1 MGATQQES
9 QSAIDSQPSK
19 VIPFARP
26 AVGPE
31 ESAAVYDVVMSGA
44 LGQSGKLCEFE
55 EAFAQLV
62 GVPYAVAVSSCTTGL
77 HLGLSGFG
85 IGVGDEVVVPS
96 LSFIATVNAVRYV
109 GATPVFADVDP
120 TTQNLTPQS
129 IEPVLSPATK
139 AVLVVHQTGMPAD
152 LDGIRAV
159 CEPRGVAVFE
169 DAACALGSQYKGR
182 HISGAGGFAAFSF
195 HPRKVLT
202 TGEGGII
209 TTDDPASAQIMR
221 SQAAY
226 GGHMLERE
234 PPGDERYSR
243 VGFDY
248 AMCSVLAAVGIVQLR
263 RFGAIVRQRRIL
275 GERYRALLADIDGLE
290 MIGDTA
296 YGRTNYQS
304 FWILP
309 PEDFPLDRAAMM
321 KALMERGIMTRRGVM
336 AAHLEPPYSDVDHV
350 PLPVTER
357 FAKDSLTLPLFHDMT
372 FTQQDRVVAAIREI
386 IS

>member
-1 MGATQQES
+1 MTAEVKREVN
-9 QSAIDSQPSK
+9 SQPSN
-19 VIPFARP
+19 VVPFARP
-26 AVGPE
+26 SLGPE
-31 ESAAVYDVVMSGA
+31 ESAAVYDLVMSGA
-44 LGQSGKLCEFE
+44 FGLSGKVNEFE
-55 EAFAQLV
+55 EAFAGLV
-62 GVPYAVAVSSCTTGL
+62 GMPYAVAVSSCTAAL
-77 HLGLSGFG
+77 HLGLSAFG
-85 IGVGDEVVVPS
+85 IGGGDELVVPS
-96 LSFIATVNAVRYV
+96 LSFIATANAIRYV

-139 AVLVVHQTGMPAD
+139 AVLVAHQTGVPAD

-182 HISGAGGFAAFSF
+182 HISGSGGFAAFSF

-209 TTDDPASAQIMR
+209 TTDDPVRAQIMR
-221 SQAAY
+221 SQAAH
-226 GGHMLERE
+226 GSRLLE
-234 PPGDERYSR
+234 PGSLGDERCT

-248 AMCSVLAAVGIVQLR
+248 AMCSLLAAVGIEQLH
-263 RFGAIVRQRRIL
+263 RFDGIVRRRRLL
-275 GERYRALLADIDGLE
+275 GERYRTLLADIEGLE
-290 MIGDTA
+290 MIGDTP

-304 FWILP
+304 FWVLLP
-309 PEDFPLDRAAMM
+309 KGFPLDRDAMM

-336 AAHLEPPYSDVDHV
+336 AAHLEPPYSDVSHV

-357 FAKDSLTLPLFHDMT
+357 FAKDSLTLPLFNDMT
-372 FTQQDRVVAAIREI
+372 FAQQDRVIAAIHEI

>member
-1 MGATQQES
+1 MTAIHS
-9 QSAIDSQPSK
+9 QRTD

-31 ESAAVYDVVMSGA
+31 ESAAVYDLVMSGT
-44 LGQSGKLCEFE
+44 LGQSGTVYEFE

-62 GVPYAVAVSSCTTGL
+62 GVPHAVAVSSCTAGL
-77 HLGLSGFG
+77 HLGLSASG
-85 IGVGDEVVVPS
+85 IGPGDEIVVPS
-96 LSFIATVNAVRYV
+96 LSFIATANAARYV

-139 AVLVVHQTGMPAD
+139 AVLVVHQTGVPAD

-182 HISGAGGFAAFSF
+182 HISGSGGFAAFSF

-202 TGEGGII
+202 TGEGGIV
-209 TTDDPASAQIMR
+209 TTDDPVRAEIMR
-221 SQAAY
+221 SQAT
-226 GGHMLERE
+226 HDRQLIELR
-234 PPGDERYSR
+234 PLGDERYSR
-243 VGFDY
+243 IGFDY

-263 RFGAIVRQRRIL
+263 RFNAIVHQRRIL
-275 GERYRALLADIDGLE
+275 GDRYRTLLADIGGLE
-290 MIGDTA
+290 MIADPA

-309 PEDFPLDRAAMM
+309 PEEFPLSRGAVM
-321 KALMERGIMTRRGVM
+321 KTLMGRGIMTRRGVM
-336 AAHLEPPYSDVDHV
+336 AAHLEPPYSDVNHV

-372 FTQQDRVVAAIREI
+372 FAQQDRVVAAIHEI
-386 IS
+386 MT

>member
-1 MGATQQES
+1 MT
-9 QSAIDSQPSK
+9 AIDSQLSD
-19 VIPFARP
+19 VVPFARP
-26 AVGPE
+26 AVGSG
-31 ESAAVYDVVMSGA
+31 ESAAVYDLVMSGTFD
-44 LGQSGKLCEFE
+44 QSVKVHEFE

-62 GVPYAVAVSSCTTGL
+62 GVPYAVAVSSCTAAL

-85 IGVGDEVVVPS
+85 IGAGDEIVVPS
-96 LSFIATVNAVRYV
+96 LSFIATANAVRYV
-109 GATPVFADVDP
+109 AATPVFADVDP

-129 IEPVLSPATK
+129 IESVLSPATK
-139 AVLVVHQTGMPAD
+139 AVLVVHQTGVPAD
-152 LDGIRAV
+152 LDRIRAV

-182 HISGAGGFAAFSF
+182 HISGSGGFAAFSF

-209 TTDDPASAQIMR
+209 TTDDPVRAQIMR
-221 SQAAY
+221 SQARH
-226 GGHMLERE
+226 GRQLLE
-234 PPGDERYSR
+234 PGPFGNEQYSR

-248 AMCSVLAAVGIVQLR
+248 DMCSLLAAVGIVQLR
-263 RFGAIVRQRRIL
+263 RFDAIVSQRRIL
-275 GERYRALLADIDGLE
+275 GDRYRTLLADIDGLE

-304 FWILP
+304 FWILL
-309 PEDFPLDRAAMM
+309 PENFPLDRVAVM

-336 AAHLEPPYSDVDHV
+336 AAHLEPPYSNVNHV

-372 FTQQDRVVAAIREI
+372 FAQQDRVVTAIHEV

>member
-1 MGATQQES
+1 MT
-9 QSAIDSQPSK
+9 AIDSQLSN

-26 AVGPE
+26 AVGSE
-31 ESAAVYDVVMSGA
+31 ESAAVYDLVMSGTF
-44 LGQSGKLCEFE
+44 GQSGKVHEFE

-62 GVPYAVAVSSCTTGL
+62 GVPYALAVSSCTAAL

-85 IGVGDEVVVPS
+85 IGAGDEIVVPS
-96 LSFIATVNAVRYV
+96 LSFIATANAVRYV

-129 IEPVLSPATK
+129 IESVLSPATK
-139 AVLVVHQTGMPAD
+139 GVLVVHQTGVPAD
-152 LDGIRAV
+152 LDRIRAV
-159 CEPRGVAVFE
+159 CDPRGVAVFE

-182 HISGAGGFAAFSF
+182 HISGSGGFAAFSF

-209 TTDDPASAQIMR
+209 TTDDPVSAQIMR
-221 SQAAY
+221 SQATH
-226 GGHMLERE
+226 GRQLLE
-234 PPGDERYSR
+234 PGPLDNEQYSR

-263 RFGAIVRQRRIL
+263 RFGAIVSQRRIL
-275 GERYRALLADIDGLE
+275 GDRYRTLLADIDGLE

-304 FWILP
+304 FWILL
-309 PEDFPLDRAAMM
+309 PENFPLDRVAVM

-336 AAHLEPPYSDVDHV
+336 AAHLEPPYSDVNHV
-350 PLPVTER
+350 ALPVTER
-357 FAKDSLTLPLFHDMT
+357 FARDSLTLPLFHDMT
-372 FTQQDRVVAAIREI
+372 FAQQDRVVAAIHEV

>member
-1 MGATQQES
+1 MT
-9 QSAIDSQPSK
+9 AIDSQPST

-26 AVGPE
+26 AVGPD
-31 ESAAVYDVVMSGA
+31 ESAAVYDLLMSGTV
-44 LGQSGKLCEFE
+44 GQSAKVYEFE

-62 GVPYAVAVSSCTTGL
+62 GVPYAVAVSSCTAAL

-85 IGVGDEVVVPS
+85 IGPGDEIVVPS
-96 LSFIATVNAVRYV
+96 LSFIATANAVRYV

-129 IEPVLSPATK
+129 IESVLSPATK
-139 AVLVVHQTGMPAD
+139 AVLVVHQTGVPAD

-159 CEPRGVAVFE
+159 CEPRGVEVFE

-182 HISGAGGFAAFSF
+182 HISGSRGFAAFSF

-209 TTDDPASAQIMR
+209 TTDDPVRAQIMR
-221 SQAAY
+221 CQAT
-226 GGHMLERE
+226 HDRQLTEFR
-234 PPGDERYSR
+234 PLCDEQYRGIR
-243 VGFDY
+243 FDY

-263 RFGAIVRQRRIL
+263 RFDAIVGQRRIL
-275 GERYRALLADIDGLE
+275 GERYRALLADIEGLE

-296 YGRTNYQS
+296 YGQTNYQS

-309 PEDFPLDRAAMM
+309 PDHFPVGRRAMM
-321 KALMERGIMTRRGVM
+321 KALMERSIMTRRGVM
-336 AAHLEPPYSDVDHV
+336 AAHLEPPYSDVKHV

-372 FTQQDRVVAAIREI
+372 FAQQDRVVAAIHEVM
-386 IS
+386 S